1 MKLRSYIFLLLGAGL
16 LFFGARYNKAHYNP
30 QKEGAIIKGVLAVL
44 NAAHLEPKTI
54 NDDFSKLVYKNYLD
68 NLDGGKRFLTQADVD
83 KLKNYEI
90 QLDDQIL
97 AGEVEFF
104 NLSYDLM
111 SAGVQKAK
119 QYYGEWIKAPHDFT
133 KEETIE
139 TDPDKKPFAQSD
151 NQLKDYW
158 RQYIKYE
165 LMTRI
170 AAKLESQEKSKDEP
184 TLSLDEIEKDA
195 RDNVQ
200 KMYDRIFN
208 NWEKLTRM
216 HRFDVYLNTV
226 TGLYDPHTNYMTP
239 KERQDFNLRMSG
251 ALEGI
256 GARLMA
262 DGDYTKVSEI
272 VLGGPAWK
280 QGDLQVNDLII
291 KVTQDKEEPVNA
303 VGMHIDDVVSM
314 IRGKKGTKVMVTVR
328 KADGTQKDISLIRDK
343 VVTDQEDLTQSLI
356 IQHENGDK
364 VGYINLPSFYAD
376 LDDPERTCSRHVE
389 LELEKL
395 KKEGVKGVVLDI
407 RNNGG
412 GYLHEVVNMTG
423 LFIDKGPVV
432 QVLGRRGGTR
442 THEDQR
448 EGAVYHG
455 PLVVLVNEFSA
466 SASEILVGALQD
478 YNRAIIVG
486 SKATFGKGTV
496 QNFYNLDQ
504 VINTEAANKPL
515 GELKMTIQKYYRVNG
530 ESTQLRGVVPDI
542 NLPDRYQ
549 YFEVGEREYESAMA
563 WNKIDALK
571 YNQDIYK
578 INNLPL
584 LKNLSTDRV
593 KINEKFRLIE
603 ENSKRLKVRSDKS
616 LLTLNLKQFMSER
629 DQEELA
635 NEKYKGLNDV
645 LNDLKVDFLQADQ
658 LTFPADT
665 VKMERYKGLSTNV
678 KKDLYIDESIH
689 IIYDMVAE
697 QPKGKLGYKN

>member
-16 LFFGARYNKAHYNP
+16 LFFGARYNKTPYNP

-54 NDDFSKLVYKNYLD
+54 NDDFSKQVYKDYLD
-68 NLDGGKRFLTQADVD
+68 NLDGGKRFLTQNDVN
-83 KLKNYEI
+83 KLLPYEAKI
-90 QLDDQIL
+90 DEQIL

-111 SAGVQKAK
+111 SAGVLKAK
-119 QYYGEWIKAPHDFT
+119 QYYQEWIKGPHDFT
-133 KEETIE
+133 LNESFE
-139 TDPDKKPFAQSD
+139 TDPEKKPFAKND
-151 NQLKDYW
+151 DELREYW

-165 LMTRI
+165 LLTRI
-170 AAKLESQEKSKDEP
+170 AAKMESQEKSKDEP
-184 TLSLDEIEKDA
+184 QQTMAEMEKDA

-216 HRFDVYLNTV
+216 HRFDVYLNTI

-256 GARLMA
+256 GARLMP

-280 QGDLQVNDLII
+280 QGELQVNDLII
-291 KVTQDKEEPVNA
+291 KVTQDKEESVSA

-314 IRGKKGTKVMVTVR
+314 IRGKKGTKVTVTVR
-328 KADGTQKDISLIRDK
+328 KADGTQKDIILERDK
-343 VVTDQEDLTQSLI
+343 VITDTEDLTQSLI
-356 IQHENGDK
+356 IQHANGDK
-364 VGYINLPSFYAD
+364 VGYISLQSFYAD

-389 LELEKL
+389 IELEKL

-478 YNRAIIVG
+478 YNRAVIVG
-486 SKATFGKGTV
+486 SKSTFGKGTV

-504 VINTEAANKPL
+504 VINTEASNKPL
-515 GELKMTIQKYYRVNG
+515 GELKLTIQKYYRVNG
-530 ESTQLRGVVPDI
+530 ESTQLRGVVADI

-549 YFEVGEREYESAMA
+549 YFDVGEREYDSAMA
-563 WNKIDALK
+563 WNKIEPLK
-571 YNQDIYK
+571 YSQDIYR
-578 INNLPL
+578 INNLNA
-584 LKNLSTDRV
+584 LKTLSSERI
-593 KINEKFRLIE
+593 KSNEKFLLIE
-603 ENSKRLKVRSDKS
+603 ENSKRLKERSDKS
-616 LLTLNLKQFMSER
+616 MLTLNLKQFISER
-629 DQEELA
+629 KAEEAA

-645 LNDLKVDFLQADQ
+645 VNDLLVNFVPADE
-658 LTFPADT
+658 LNFPADT
-665 VKMERYKGLSTNV
+665 IKMTRYKDLSTNV
-678 KKDLYIDESIH
+678 KKDLYVDESIH
-689 IIYDMVAE
+689 IIYDMVAD
-697 QPKGKLGYKN
+697 QPKGKLGFKN

>member
-16 LFFGARYNKAHYNP
+16 LFFGARFNKTPYNP

-54 NDDFSKLVYKNYLD
+54 NDEFSKQVYKDYLD
-68 NLDGGKRFLTQADVD
+68 NLDGGKRFLTQNDVD
-83 KLKNYEI
+83 KLKAFEI
-90 QLDDQIL
+90 QIDDEIL
-97 AGEVEFF
+97 GGEVEFF

-111 SAGVQKAK
+111 SGGVIKAK
-119 QYYGEWIKAPHDFT
+119 KYYQEWIAAAHDFNQT
-133 KEETIE
+133 ENFE
-139 TDPDKKPFAQSD
+139 TDPEKKPFAKNDEELRQ
-151 NQLKDYW
+151 YW

-165 LMTRI
+165 LLTRI
-170 AAKLESQEKSKDEP
+170 ATKLESQEKSKDEP
-184 TLSLDEIEKDA
+184 QESITEIEKEV

-216 HRFDVYLNTV
+216 HRFDVYLNTI
-226 TGLYDPHTNYMTP
+226 TTLYDPHTNYMTP

-291 KVTQDKEEPVNA
+291 KVTQDKEEAVNA

-314 IRGKKGTKVMVTVR
+314 IRGKKGTKVTITVR
-328 KADGTQKDISLIRDK
+328 KADGTQKEVNLVRDK
-343 VVTDQEDLTQSLI
+343 VITDNEDLTQSLL
-356 IQHENGDK
+356 IQHANGDK
-364 VGYINLPSFYAD
+364 IGYISLQSFYAD

-389 LELEKL
+389 LELAKL
-395 KKEGVKGVVLDI
+395 QKEGAKGVILDI

-448 EGAVYHG
+448 EGAVYNG
-455 PLVVLVNEFSA
+455 PLVLLVNEFSA
-466 SASEILVGALQD
+466 SASEILAGALQD
-478 YNRAIIVG
+478 YQRAVIVG

-504 VINTEAANKPL
+504 VINTDASNKPL
-515 GELKMTIQKYYRVNG
+515 GELKLTIQKYYRVNG
-530 ESTQLRGVVPDI
+530 ESTQLRGVVSDI
-542 NLPDRYQ
+542 SLPDRYK

-563 WNKIDALK
+563 WNKIDPLK

-578 INNLPL
+578 INNLPA
-584 LKNLSTDRV
+584 LKTLSNERV
-593 KINEKFRLIE
+593 QVNEKFRLIE
-603 ENSKRLKVRSDKS
+603 DNSKRLKERSDKS
-616 LLTLNLKQFMSER
+616 LLTLNLKQFMQER
-629 DQEELA
+629 KNEEQE

-645 LNDLKVDFLQADQ
+645 LNDLQVNYLQADEQ
-658 LTFPADT
+658 TFPADT
-665 VKMERYKGLSTNV
+665 VKFERYKGLAKNV
-678 KKDLYIDESIH
+678 QKDLYIDESMH
-689 IIYDMVAE
+689 ILYDMIAD
-697 QPKGKLGYKN
+697 QPKGKLGYKH